1 MKTELL
7 AGLLEGKAN
16 VPRSC
21 HISILSWGSLWVEK
35 QESNL
40 GASQVVQKSQEHLA
54 RGEI

>member
-1 MKTELL
+1 MKTEPP
-7 AGLLEGKAN
+7 AILLEGEVN

-21 HISILSWGSLWVEK
+21 YLSTLFWGSLWVEK